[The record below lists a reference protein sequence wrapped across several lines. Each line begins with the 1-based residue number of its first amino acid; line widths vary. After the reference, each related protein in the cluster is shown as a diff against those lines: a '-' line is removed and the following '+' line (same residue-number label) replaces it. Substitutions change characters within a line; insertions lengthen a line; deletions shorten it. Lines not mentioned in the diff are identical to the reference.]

1 MTLDG
6 SPILSPNTFQ
16 YYMEE
21 QSLNDLL
28 NTLEASLTNLLKR
41 VRDDPWSLLI
51 FQTLIWSFRRWAV
64 HQLMSIEINSTLHDY
79 LWSNHINLVQEFAPD
94 GLKEFATV
102 WLNPSNIGDRIDIL
116 EELNAYFLFIVDK
129 LDAAIE
135 NNDDDEQNTL
145 SIFLDEKIT
154 EVLQVWL
161 EGRKEFMIYPGP
173 SDSTDSFSTERVFTI
188 MQLILEKHL
197 KNKMTESP
205 AESPAELPPVFAE
218 KLPEPTFVA
227 PSEPNVP
234 AETIAS
240 AIRKRTLRIKRQR
253 TDKFT
258 RKTK

>member
-1 MTLDG
+1 
-6 SPILSPNTFQ
+6 
-16 YYMEE
+16 
-21 QSLNDLL
+21 
-28 NTLEASLTNLLKR
+28 
-41 VRDDPWSLLI
+41 
-51 FQTLIWSFRRWAV
+51 
-64 HQLMSIEINSTLHDY
+64 MSTEINSTLQDY

-102 WLNPSNIGDRIDIL
+102 WLNPSNIGDRIDVL

-154 EVLQVWL
+154 EVLEIWL

-173 SDSTDSFSTERVFTI
+173 SDSTDSFSTERIFTI

-205 AESPAELPPVFAE
+205 PILAE

-227 PSEPNVP
+227 PSEIVEEPVP
-234 AETIAS
+234 KETVAS

-258 RKTK
+258 RKAK

>member
-1 MTLDG
+1 MTLDD

-21 QSLNDLL
+21 ESLNDLL

-64 HQLMSIEINSTLHDY
+64 HQLMSTEINSTLHDY

-154 EVLQVWL
+154 EVLEVWL

-173 SDSTDSFSTERVFTI
+173 SDSTDSFSTERIFTI

-197 KNKMTESP
+197 KNKMTELP
-205 AESPAELPPVFAE
+205 VVAAETHPEPVFIPP
-218 KLPEPTFVA
+218 PEPV
-227 PSEPNVP
+227 ENVP
-234 AETIAS
+234 KETIAS